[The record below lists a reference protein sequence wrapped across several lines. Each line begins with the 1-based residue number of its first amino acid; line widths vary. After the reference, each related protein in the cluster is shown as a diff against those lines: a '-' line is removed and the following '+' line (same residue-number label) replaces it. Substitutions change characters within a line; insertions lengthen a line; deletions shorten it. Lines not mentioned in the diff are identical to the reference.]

1 MVKNS
6 PANAGDTRD
15 VGLIPGLGRSPGERK
30 KWKPMQ
36 VFLPRKVHGQRNL
49 VGYIQ
54 SKRFQRVGN
63 NLELSTHTHFVLHS
77 GYTNLHPHKQWRSVS
92 VSSHPLQNLLFV
104 EFLMTAILACVRW
117 YLIVVLICISLII
130 SDVEHLF
137 MCFLASCISSLEKC
151 LFRSSACVLIGL
163 LFDTELH
170 ELFVYF
176 GD

>member
-63 NLELSTHTHFVLHS
+63 NLELSTHTHILFSIVAIPIYIPTNSGGMFPSLH
-77 GYTNLHPHKQWRSVS
+77 T
-92 VSSHPLQNLLFV
+92 
-104 EFLMTAILACVRW
+104 
-117 YLIVVLICISLII
+117 
-130 SDVEHLF
+130 
-137 MCFLASCISSLEKC
+137 
-151 LFRSSACVLIGL
+151 LFRIYCLWN
-163 LFDTELH
+163 F
-170 ELFVYF
+170 
-176 GD
+176 

>member
-137 MCFLASCISSLEKC
+137 MCLLAI
-151 LFRSSACVLIGL
+151 
-163 LFDTELH
+163 
-170 ELFVYF
+170 
-176 GD
+176 

>member
-137 MCFLASCISSLEKC
+137 VCLLATCISSLEKC
-151 LFRSSACVLIGL
+151 SFRSPGHFLNG
-163 LFDTELH
+163 
-170 ELFVYF
+170 LFVLMLLSIMSCL
-176 GD
+176 

>member
-63 NLELSTHTHFVLHS
+63 NLELSTHTHILFSIVAIPIYIPTNSGGMFPSLH
-77 GYTNLHPHKQWRSVS
+77 T
-92 VSSHPLQNLLFV
+92 
-104 EFLMTAILACVRW
+104 
-117 YLIVVLICISLII
+117 
-130 SDVEHLF
+130 
-137 MCFLASCISSLEKC
+137 
-151 LFRSSACVLIGL
+151 LFRIYCLYI
-163 LFDTELH
+163 FDDDNSDWHEMIPQYSFDLH
-170 ELFVYF
+170 FCNN
-176 GD
+176 